1 MSLKSMHE
9 ARRSSE
15 EPSINSPTELLR
27 QQRERIT
34 ELEEQLSEAKRIGSE
49 NLASA
54 TAAAEKRIAEL
65 QYELQKRQQSE
76 QLLSEQLETQLML
89 NASLHNSDLQLKEAE
104 RMRRKAWN
112 AEEAANEKAAA
123 AMAYKREAEQA
134 KREAEQAKREA
145 EQAKRE
151 ANRLAEERAKEIEE
165 SVRRRVHISELYYRG
180 WLSAA
185 MGYGILITAFTA
197 IRSKAFVSDFKAF
210 FGTAWCFISLVW
222 EKLLLGASV
231 ASGVADNDILRWVI
245 LVLVVGLAL
254 AAVSG
259 GLIWLLPI
267 VVDFYRY
274 AGVGGGQEK
283 SFADNITLA
292 ELLVSLAVLV
302 FFAEPIRELLPINL
316 VLLFV
321 LAHAAFI
328 AIRWLIL
335 RRSRVY

>member
-1 MSLKSMHE
+1 
-9 ARRSSE
+9 
-15 EPSINSPTELLR
+15 
-27 QQRERIT
+27 
-34 ELEEQLSEAKRIGSE
+34 
-49 NLASA
+49 
-54 TAAAEKRIAEL
+54 
-65 QYELQKRQQSE
+65 
-76 QLLSEQLETQLML
+76 
-89 NASLHNSDLQLKEAE
+89 
-104 RMRRKAWN
+104 MRRKAWN

-123 AMAYKREAEQA
+123 AMAY

-197 IRSKAFVSDFKAF
+197 IRSKAFASDFKAF

-321 LAHAAFI
+321 LVHVAFI

-335 RRSRVY
+335 RRSRRY